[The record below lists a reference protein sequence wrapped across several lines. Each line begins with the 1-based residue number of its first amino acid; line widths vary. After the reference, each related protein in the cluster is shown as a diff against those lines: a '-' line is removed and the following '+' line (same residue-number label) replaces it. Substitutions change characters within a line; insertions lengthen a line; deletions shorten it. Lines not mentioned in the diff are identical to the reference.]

1 MTGTDRLW
9 GWRSRRR
16 RKTDVTADRPVM
28 PARGTRGA
36 LPLGTA
42 DRRLWQLSQEIAAS
56 PAETERLLDLAGF
69 VDDRLD
75 DDERERVAA
84 LLAGDPLAAAD
95 AAAARAL
102 RSATLTA
109 ASNEIVARATALAD
123 PARSSGEVVVFPQRQ
138 PRPQPQPRAWPA
150 AARWT
155 SLAAAIAF
163 ACWLGF
169 DLGSGLPGLA
179 SITHPSDELGANE
192 LIDPAPLG
200 LRDVSEGSPI

>member
-1 MTGTDRLW
+1 
-9 GWRSRRR
+9 
-16 RKTDVTADRPVM
+16 M
-28 PARGTRGA
+28 PARGTSGA
-36 LPLGTA
+36 FPLGTT
-42 DRRLWQLSQEIAAS
+42 DRRVWQLSQEIAVS
-56 PAETERLLDLAGF
+56 QAETERLLDLAGF
-69 VDDRLD
+69 VDGRLD

-95 AAAARAL
+95 AAAACVL
-102 RSATLTA
+102 LSATIPA
-109 ASNEIVARATALAD
+109 ASDAIVARATAFAD
-123 PARSSGEVVVFPQRQ
+123 HAQSGGEILVFPQRQ
-138 PRPQPQPRAWPA
+138 QPQPQPRIWPA

-179 SITHPSDELGANE
+179 SITHPSDELGASE
-192 LIDPAPLG
+192 LIDPAPLA

>member
-1 MTGTDRLW
+1 
-9 GWRSRRR
+9 
-16 RKTDVTADRPVM
+16 M
-28 PARGTRGA
+28 PARGTSGA
-36 LPLGTA
+36 LPLGTT
-42 DRRLWQLSQEIAAS
+42 DRRLWQFSQEIAAS
-56 PAETERLLDLAGF
+56 PPETERLLALAGF
-69 VDDRLD
+69 VDGRLD

-95 AAAARAL
+95 AAAARVL
-102 RSATLTA
+102 LSATMPA
-109 ASNEIVARATALAD
+109 ASDAIVARATALAD
-123 PARSSGEVVVFPQRQ
+123 PARSGGEILAFPQRQ
-138 PRPQPQPRAWPA
+138 PRPQPQPQPRAWPA

-155 SLAAAIAF
+155 SLAAAIAG

-179 SITHPSDELGANE
+179 SITHPSDELGASE